1 MFTPV
6 VPHPLSTTL
15 ARDMDPFEPLGRALA
30 RHVRHVPYRLDT
42 GMTETHTDFLPSC
55 GAIIIVVCSAENV
68 VSRNPR
74 AYEQQARFAR
84 DLLRK
89 KEENRD
95 LDHVP
100 AVVLLV
106 TNGAGCRG
114 HEDGLKD
121 IPALVTCDSYTPSAL
136 HNAVGVLFGK

>member
-1 MFTPV
+1 
-6 VPHPLSTTL
+6 
-15 ARDMDPFEPLGRALA
+15 MDPFEPLGRALA
-30 RHVRHVPYRLDT
+30 RHVRHVPYRLDP
-42 GMTETHTDFLPSC
+42 GMTETHADFLRSC

-68 VSRNPR
+68 TSGNPR

-89 KEENRD
+89 KEEDRD

-106 TNGAGCRG
+106 TNGAGRRA

-121 IPALVTCDSYTPSAL
+121 VEALVTCDSYTLSGL
-136 HNAVGVLFGK
+136 HRAVDVLFGR